1 MEWNDVLRKN
11 HLKRRTHLVKLDVFT
26 IGKFRISKRK
36 KYKKCFREARRGI
49 LNENVDN

>member
-26 IGKFRISKRK
+26 IGKFRMSKK
-36 KYKKCFREARRGI
+36 KKIQKMFQGGKERYFK
-49 LNENVDN
+49 